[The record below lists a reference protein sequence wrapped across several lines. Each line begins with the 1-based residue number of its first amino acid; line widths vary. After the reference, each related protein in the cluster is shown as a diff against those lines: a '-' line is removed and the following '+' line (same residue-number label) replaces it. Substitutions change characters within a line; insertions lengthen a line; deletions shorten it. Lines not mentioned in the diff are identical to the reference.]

1 MGPPH
6 GDAVTR
12 KAMLAYRDSLVVL
25 VKRLRV
31 EERRREAATVELVID
46 MLDDVLHDDIPD
58 AILNLDRSQL
68 EKL

>member
-1 MGPPH
+1 
-6 GDAVTR
+6 
-12 KAMLAYRDSLVVL
+12 MLSYRDSLVVL
-25 VKRLRV
+25 VQRFRS

-46 MLDDVLHDDIPD
+46 MLDDVLHDEPPD

>member
-1 MGPPH
+1 M
-6 GDAVTR
+6 TR
-12 KAMLAYRDSLVVL
+12 KAMLFYRESLVVL
-25 VKRLRV
+25 VQRFRS

-46 MLDDVLHDDIPD
+46 MLDDVFHDEPPD

>member
-1 MGPPH
+1 M
-6 GDAVTR
+6 TR
-12 KAMLAYRDSLVVL
+12 KAMLSYRDSLVVL
-25 VKRLRV
+25 VQRFRS

-46 MLDDVLHDDIPD
+46 MLDDVLHDELPE

>member
-1 MGPPH
+1 M
-6 GDAVTR
+6 TR
-12 KAMLAYRDSLVVL
+12 KAMLSYRDSLVVL
-25 VKRLRV
+25 AQRFRV

-46 MLDDVLHDDIPD
+46 MLDDVLHDELPE

>member
-1 MGPPH
+1 
-6 GDAVTR
+6 VTR

-46 MLDDVLHDDIPD
+46 MLDDVLHDELPE

>member
-1 MGPPH
+1 
-6 GDAVTR
+6 
-12 KAMLAYRDSLVVL
+12 MLSYRDSLVVL
-25 VKRLRV
+25 VQRFRS

-46 MLDDVLHDDIPD
+46 MLDDVLHDELPE